1 MILFI
6 VCKTLQSKSLRNVFQ
21 VAAKSLLYEHH
32 FWNLL
37 GAPYGGKLLIKWY
50 LPCACR
56 IKCRYR
62 WEGRSLAW
70 AGSSTI
76 ACSSTQPIAN
86 RFLSKQNIILCVSRV
101 SALLYAFIQI
111 NNGRLNHTIQY
122 MDMPHI
128 TTSSHVFFYYH
139 LLCASKRIV
148 IVSML
153 FLELFIV
160 FCTRK
165 KTTQKII
172 R

>member
-6 VCKTLQSKSLRNVFQ
+6 VCTTLQSKSLRNVFQ

-111 NNGRLNHTIQY
+111 NNGCLNHAAY